1 MKQLLFCV
9 CLMTFASVFA
19 QDVRLK
25 GIEKELNQ
33 VLKDQNAAGF
43 AVAVVQ
49 GDKVIYSQGFGY
61 RDLENKLPVTPNTLF
76 AIGSTSKAFTCALLG
91 QLEAEHQLN
100 LDDVASKHLPQ
111 LQFQDSD
118 LTSSVTI
125 RDLMC
130 HRTGLPRYDFSWYF
144 FNSPVK
150 DSLLARL
157 KYMKP
162 SAELR
167 EIWQYNNYMFL
178 AQGMIA
184 EQLTG
189 RSWESCISKQ
199 LFEPLGMTRSNTDIA
214 ALKADK
220 DASLPYG
227 ISESGQIQLLDYF
240 DISAMSPAG
249 SINSSVNEMAA
260 WVSMWIKGGTYKGED
275 ILPAAYVKDAIS
287 SQMVIGANLP
297 AEYSDMYFSN
307 YGLGWMLHS
316 YRGHYQVEHGG
327 NIDGFSANV
336 SFFPSDSIGIIVL
349 TNQDGSAVPK
359 IVRNTIADR
368 MLKLEKRDWN
378 GIVKKTMDDAKKAA
392 EELIVEEDKNHV
404 TGTKPSHALSD
415 YEGSFYNPG
424 YGNIELK
431 KENDTLFAEFGKY
444 RMKFEHYHYDY
455 FKAIYAK
462 GPKSGTDSNLKFS
475 FQTGVDGKIT
485 SLSSEFDPSGAVVF
499 ERQVKKVELAEDA
512 MKKYIGEYDLMGTT
526 VTVSVKNNTLFV
538 LVPGQTDYET
548 VSVGNHTFN
557 LTVAKGYSVVF
568 EVDTKDQVLSLSFV
582 QPNGTFKA
590 TRKK

>member
-9 CLMTFASVFA
+9 CLLAFASVSA
-19 QDVRLK
+19 QDARLK

-33 VLKDQNAAGF
+33 VLKDQNVAGF

-49 GDKVIYSQGFGY
+49 GDKIIYSQGFGY
-61 RDLENKLPVTPNTLF
+61 RDVANKLPVTPNTLF
-76 AIGSTSKAFTCALLG
+76 AIGSSSKAFTCALLG
-91 QLEAEHQLN
+91 QLEAEHQLK
-100 LDDVASKHLPQ
+100 LDDVASKYLPQ
-111 LQFQDSD
+111 LQFQNPS
-118 LTSSVTI
+118 LNSTVTI
-125 RDLMC
+125 RDMMC
-130 HRTGLPRYDFSWYF
+130 HRTGLPRYDYSWYF

-167 EIWQYNNYMFL
+167 ETWQYNNYMFL
-178 AQGMIA
+178 AQGMIT
-184 EQLTG
+184 EKLTG
-189 RSWESCISKQ
+189 RSWESCITHQ
-199 LFEPLGMTRSNTDIA
+199 LFEPLGMIRSNTNIS

-227 ISESGQIQLLDYF
+227 ISESGQLQLLDYF
-240 DISAMSPAG
+240 DIAAMSPAG

-260 WVSMWIKGGTYKGED
+260 WVSMWINGGKYNGED
-275 ILPAAYVKDAIS
+275 ILPAGYVEDAMS

-378 GIVKKTMDDAKKAA
+378 GIVKKTQDEAKEAA
-392 EELIVEEDKNHV
+392 KQLQQEEDKNQV
-404 TGTKPSHALSD
+404 KGTTPSHSLSD
-415 YEGSFYNPG
+415 YEGIFYNPG
-424 YGNIELK
+424 YGAIEVK
-431 KENDTLFAEFGKY
+431 KQNDTLYAEFGRY

-455 FKAIYAK
+455 FKGIYAN
-462 GPKSGTDSNLKFS
+462 GPKKGIDSHLKYN
-475 FQTGVDGKIT
+475 FQTGVDGKIA
-485 SLSSEFDPSGAVVF
+485 SISSEFDATGTVVF
-499 ERQVKKVELAEDA
+499 ERQVKKVELATDELQ
-512 MKKYIGEYDLMGTT
+512 KYAGDYDLMGTNIK
-526 VTVSVKNNTLFV
+526 VSIKNNTLFV
-538 LVPGQTDYET
+538 FVPGQTDYET

-557 LTVAKGYSVVF
+557 LIVAKGYSVVF
-568 EVDTKDQVLSLSFV
+568 EVDSNNNVLSMSFV

>member
-1 MKQLLFCV
+1 MKQLLFGF
-9 CLMTFASVFA
+9 CLLTFAGASA
-19 QDVRLK
+19 QDARLK

-33 VLKDQNAAGF
+33 VLKDQNIAGF

-76 AIGSTSKAFTCALLG
+76 AIGSSSKAFTCALLG
-91 QLEAEHQLN
+91 QLEAEKQLE
-100 LDDVASKHLPQ
+100 LDDVASKYLPQ
-111 LQFQDSD
+111 LQFEDPD
-118 LTSSVTI
+118 LTASVTI
-125 RDLMC
+125 RDMMC
-130 HRTGLPRYDFSWYF
+130 HRTGLPRYDYSWYF

-167 EIWQYNNYMFL
+167 EVWQYNNYMFL

-184 EQLTG
+184 ENLTG
-189 RSWESCISKQ
+189 RSWESCITHQ
-199 LFEPLGMTRSNTDIA
+199 LFEPLGMSRSNTDISS
-214 ALKADK
+214 LKADK

-227 ISESGQIQLLDYF
+227 VSESGQIQLLDYF
-240 DISAMSPAG
+240 DIAAMSPAG

-260 WVSMWIKGGTYKGED
+260 WVSMWINGGTYKGEE
-275 ILPAAYVKDAIS
+275 ILPASYVTDAMS
-287 SQMVIGANLP
+287 SQMVMGSNLP
-297 AEYSDMYFSN
+297 AEYSDMFFSN

-349 TNQDGSAVPK
+349 TNQDGSMVPK

-378 GIVKKTMDDAKKAA
+378 AEAKKKQDDAKKVAQ
-392 EELIVEEDKNHV
+392 ELKQEEDKNHV
-404 TGTKPSHALSD
+404 KGTSPSHALSD
-415 YEGSFYNPG
+415 YEGTFYNPG
-424 YGNIELK
+424 YGTIEIK

-455 FKAIYAK
+455 FSAFYAN
-462 GPKSGTDSNLKFS
+462 GPKKGTDTKLKYS
-475 FQTGVDGKIT
+475 FQTGIDGKIA
-485 SLSSEFDPSGAVVF
+485 SISSEFDPSGPVVF
-499 ERQVKKVELAEDA
+499 ERQVKKVELAKDE
-512 MKKYIGEYDLMGTT
+512 MQKYAGTYDLMGTNI
-526 VTVSVKNNTLFV
+526 TVSVKNNTLFV
-538 LVPGQTDYET
+538 FVPGQTDYET

-557 LTVAKGYSVVF
+557 LVVAKGYSVVF
-568 EVDTKDQVLSLSFV
+568 EVDSNNTVLSMSFV

-590 TRKK
+590 IRKK